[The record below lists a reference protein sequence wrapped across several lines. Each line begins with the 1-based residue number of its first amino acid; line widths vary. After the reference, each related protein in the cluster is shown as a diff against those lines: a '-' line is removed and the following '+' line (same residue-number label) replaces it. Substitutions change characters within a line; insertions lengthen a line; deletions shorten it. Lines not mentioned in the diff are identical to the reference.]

1 MTNNILLS
9 ILSICL
15 IVGIV
20 FISVAIYQICKCVKD
35 IKISKKKIEELVI
48 KVFNAFEVGDFCTL
62 KSGEEIV
69 LTDKFEDDGKYYFEY
84 KYFNEEAQTIADIV
98 SDEKFVVTV
107 KQFSQLI
114 K

>member
-1 MTNNILLS
+1 LTNNILLS
-9 ILSICL
+9 ILGICL
-15 IVGIV
+15 IGGIV

-69 LTDKFEDDGKYYFEY
+69 LTDKFEEDGKYYFEY

>member
-9 ILSICL
+9 ILGICL
-15 IVGIV
+15 IGGIF
-20 FISVAIYQICKCVKD
+20 FISVAIYQISKCIKD

-48 KVFNAFEVGDFCTL
+48 QVFNAFEAGDFCTL

-69 LTDKFEDDGKYYFEY
+69 LTDKFEEDGKYYFEY